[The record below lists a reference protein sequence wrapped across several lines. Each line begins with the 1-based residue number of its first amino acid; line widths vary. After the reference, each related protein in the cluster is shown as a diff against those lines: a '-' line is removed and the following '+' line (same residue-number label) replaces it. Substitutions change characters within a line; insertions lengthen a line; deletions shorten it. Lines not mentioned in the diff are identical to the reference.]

1 MKSQNHEIN
10 NLKIRKAVGIILIRK
25 DGFVWTG
32 KRKLGPGVRFG
43 EKKLWQMPQGG
54 IDSGESPENAAYR
67 ELEEETGTNSAEII
81 FTLDEWLEYNLPPEL
96 IGKALGGKFKGQKQ
110 KWFLMIFKGDD
121 SDFNLDGHIAEFDE
135 WTWRDL
141 EEMPDLVVDFKKELY
156 LKLVE
161 KFSPIKDKIK
171 NN

>member
-1 MKSQNHEIN
+1 MSE
-10 NLKIRKAVGIILIRK
+10 NLGLRKAVGIILARD
-25 DGFVWTG
+25 DGKIWTG
-32 KRKLGPGVRFG
+32 KRKIGIGVRAN
-43 EKKLWQMPQGG
+43 EKNLWQMPQGG

-110 KWFLMIFKGDD
+110 KWFLMIFKGED

-135 WTWRDL
+135 WTWRNI

>member
-1 MKSQNHEIN
+1 MRKFSEKNYRPCVGIVLIN
-10 NLKIRKAVGIILIRK
+10 NGSIFAGQRLDYKSDA
-25 DGFVWTG
+25 
-32 KRKLGPGVRFG
+32 
-43 EKKLWQMPQGG
+43 WQMPQGG
-54 IDSGESPENAAYR
+54 IDIGESPENAAYR
-67 ELEEETGTNSAEII
+67 ELEEETGTTSAEII

-121 SDFNLDGHIAEFDE
+121 SDFNLNSHIAEFDE
-135 WTWRDL
+135 WAWREI

-156 LKLVE
+156 LKLIE

-171 NN
+171 SN

>member
-1 MKSQNHEIN
+1 MEDKFK
-10 NLKIRKAVGIILIRK
+10 NLPFRNGVGIVVLNK
-25 DGFVWTG
+25 DNKVFVA
-32 KRKLGPGVRFG
+32 KRIDNPKNF
-43 EKKLWQMPQGG
+43 WQMPQGG
-54 IDSGESPENAAYR
+54 VDQGEDLLTAAYR
-67 ELEEETGTNSAEII
+67 ELEEETGTSSAEII

-121 SDFNLDGHIAEFDE
+121 SDFNLNSHIAEFDE
-135 WTWRDL
+135 WAWRDI

-156 LKLVE
+156 LKLIE

-171 NN
+171 SN

>member
-1 MKSQNHEIN
+1 MLMENLEKTKKS
-10 NLKIRKAVGIILIRK
+10 
-25 DGFVWTG
+25 
-32 KRKLGPGVRFG
+32 KRKTPPLTISGYT
-43 EKKLWQMPQGG
+43 
-54 IDSGESPENAAYR
+54 DSEM
-67 ELEEETGTNSAEII
+67 EEETGTNSAEII

-110 KWFLMIFKGDD
+110 KWFLMIFKGED
-121 SDFNLDGHIAEFDE
+121 SDFNLNSHIAEFDE
-135 WTWRDL
+135 WRWRDI

>member
-1 MKSQNHEIN
+1 
-10 NLKIRKAVGIILIRK
+10 
-25 DGFVWTG
+25 
-32 KRKLGPGVRFG
+32 
-43 EKKLWQMPQGG
+43 MPQGG

-67 ELEEETGTNSAEII
+67 ELREETGTNSAEII

-110 KWFLMIFKGDD
+110 KWFLMIFKGED

-135 WTWRDL
+135 WTWRNI

>member
-1 MKSQNHEIN
+1 MSE
-10 NLKIRKAVGIILIRK
+10 NLGLRKAVGIILTRD
-25 DGFVWTG
+25 DGKVWTG
-32 KRKLGPGVRFG
+32 KRKIGVGVRPN

-110 KWFLMIFKGDD
+110 KWFLMIFKGED

-135 WTWRDL
+135 GTWRNI

>member
-1 MKSQNHEIN
+1 
-10 NLKIRKAVGIILIRK
+10 
-25 DGFVWTG
+25 
-32 KRKLGPGVRFG
+32 
-43 EKKLWQMPQGG
+43 MPQGG

-110 KWFLMIFKGDD
+110 KWFLMIFKGED

-135 WTWRDL
+135 WTWRNI

-156 LKLVE
+156 LKLIE

>member
-1 MKSQNHEIN
+1 MSKK
-10 NLKIRKAVGIILIRK
+10 LGLRKAVGIILARD
-25 DGFVWTG
+25 DGKIWTG
-32 KRKLGPGVRFG
+32 KRKIGIGVRAN
-43 EKKLWQMPQGG
+43 EKNLWQMPQGG

-67 ELEEETGTNSAEII
+67 ELREETGTNSAEII

-110 KWFLMIFKGDD
+110 KWFLMIFKGED

-135 WTWRDL
+135 WTWRNI

>member
-1 MKSQNHEIN
+1 MSEK
-10 NLKIRKAVGIILIRK
+10 LGLRKAVGIILARD
-25 DGFVWTG
+25 DGKIWTG
-32 KRKLGPGVRFG
+32 KRKIGIGVRAN
-43 EKKLWQMPQGG
+43 EKNLWQMPQGG

-67 ELEEETGTNSAEII
+67 ELREETGTNSAEII

-110 KWFLMIFKGDD
+110 KWFLMIFKGED

>member
-1 MKSQNHEIN
+1 MSEK
-10 NLKIRKAVGIILIRK
+10 LGLRKAVGIILARD
-25 DGFVWTG
+25 DGKIWTG
-32 KRKLGPGVRFG
+32 KRKISIGVRPN
-43 EKKLWQMPQGG
+43 EKNLWQMPQGG
-54 IDSGESPENAAYR
+54 IDNGESPENAAYR

-110 KWFLMIFKGDD
+110 KWFLMIFKGED

-135 WTWRDL
+135 WTWRNI

>member
-1 MKSQNHEIN
+1 MSEK
-10 NLKIRKAVGIILIRK
+10 LGLRKAVGIILARD
-25 DGFVWTG
+25 DGKIWTG
-32 KRKLGPGVRFG
+32 KRKIGIGVRAN
-43 EKKLWQMPQGG
+43 EKNLWQMPQGG

-110 KWFLMIFKGDD
+110 KWFLMIFKGED

-135 WTWRDL
+135 WTWRNI